1 MEFVDPGPD
10 QPAGFEPGPDA
21 PGRPVAPRRET
32 LGLLL
37 MLAAAALL
45 PFLASFQTFYTVRE
59 DGAAGRY
66 EFAVDAWG
74 RYGDVTGARLPAHA
88 PRFGILLVICGAG
101 FAVLV
106 VITAAQLLAGR
117 ASEPSR
123 TATGL
128 AAGAGA
134 VVGLLTGGTAA
145 GSV

>member
-74 RYGDVTGARLPAHA
+74 RYGDVAGARLPVHA
-88 PRFGILLVICGAG
+88 PRVGMLVVICGG
-101 FAVLV
+101 CFALLAL
-106 VITAAQLLAGR
+106 TAAPQRLAGR
-117 ASEPSR
+117 AVAPAR

-128 AAGAGA
+128 AGAAAG
-134 VVGLLTGGTAA
+134 VVGLLTGVTAA
-145 GSV
+145 